1 MVVLEQASQSLSA
14 EHARTFFRSQI
25 VARCEQQNVPFTLVV
40 SLGVIM
46 LNELSNCRPAID
58 DCQSIRNAAKSNSHS
73 LSGCTEWIQPVRS

>member
-25 VARCEQQNVPFTLVV
+25 VVRCEQQNVPFTLVV

-46 LNELSNCRPAID
+46 LNELSNGPARHRRLPILRHVLTPD
-58 DCQSIRNAAKSNSHS
+58 AESMLNN
-73 LSGCTEWIQPVRS
+73 TERR